1 MAVNSQS
8 RLKMITAHEWDR
20 LWCYNHIL
28 SQPETREEQKEEKK
42 KEEATCNMYATRR
55 RAHRLAHTHA
65 RTQKNIY

>member
-28 SQPETREEQKEEKK
+28 SQPETSEEQKEEKK
-42 KEEATCNMYATRR
+42 KKQHATCTLLGG
-55 RAHRLAHTHA
+55 AHIGSHTHT